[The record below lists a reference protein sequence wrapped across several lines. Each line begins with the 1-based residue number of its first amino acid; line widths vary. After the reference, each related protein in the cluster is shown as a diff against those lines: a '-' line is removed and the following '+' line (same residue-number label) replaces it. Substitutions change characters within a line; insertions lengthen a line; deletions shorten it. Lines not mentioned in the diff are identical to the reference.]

1 MWRVL
6 IITGL
11 LMGLACVARA
21 EEPTWQTCRGA
32 ALPEGPVLSDC
43 RPLTGVI
50 DPQGQELWLRTVIPA
65 PADSRPRALHLF
77 GIASTEAWLNGR
89 PLGANGRPGATAD
102 SEIPGRYEAALPIGE
117 TMWQP
122 GANSLIVHLSSFHG
136 GVRLDHP
143 MGAVVVA
150 PWPTRDRTPQ
160 LAITLIAAGA
170 LFAAAFGFG
179 VIHAMRRTGSS
190 LVLAAIAGVAAL
202 QALAESVRPLFG
214 YLYPIHVWR
223 VGAIWLL
230 AAGFAV
236 LLVSYVAGRFMP
248 GARRWMTGLAGLAV
262 TLTVLLP
269 GFDQKTACA
278 LVAGVALA
286 MVACA
291 IGVRRQRPGAR
302 LILAWLALFM
312 TLAIAFPAWLVDLS
326 YFLLAAGLVL
336 PLLMA
341 EVVRLAREDRGREAA
356 LTRAADRPDRLTVA
370 STRGVELVP
379 LIDILAVV
387 GADDYVEL
395 RLTGGRRL
403 LHTARL
409 DRLETRLPRGFQR
422 THRSVIVNLAHVQ
435 RLDRDGDRWRL
446 HMSAGPPLPV
456 SRSRLST
463 LRDAL
468 DSDGLQGPSE

>member
-341 EVVRLAREDRGREAA
+341 EVVRLAREDRPRGRPDPRRRPAGPA
-356 LTRAADRPDRLTVA
+356 DRGLDTRGGTGAADRYPGRC
-370 STRGVELVP
+370 
-379 LIDILAVV
+379 
-387 GADDYVEL
+387 
-395 RLTGGRRL
+395 GGRRL
-403 LHTARL
+403 CRAQADRRSPPVAHRAPRSPRDPAAAGLPADPPVGDRQPRPRPAAR
-409 DRLETRLPRGFQR
+409 PGRG
-422 THRSVIVNLAHVQ
+422 SLAAAHV
-435 RLDRDGDRWRL
+435 
-446 HMSAGPPLPV
+446 SGPAPSRQSLPPV
-456 SRSRLST
+456 HP
-463 LRDAL
+463 A
-468 DSDGLQGPSE
+468 